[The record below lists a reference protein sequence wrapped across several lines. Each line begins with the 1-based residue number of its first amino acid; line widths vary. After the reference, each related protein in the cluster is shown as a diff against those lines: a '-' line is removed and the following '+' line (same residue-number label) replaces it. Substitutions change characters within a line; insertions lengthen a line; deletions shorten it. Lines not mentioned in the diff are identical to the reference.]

1 MINDA
6 PCTFLFRCFTMLPSG
21 QEQFDGDAVGDL
33 DQRGDDRHLGR
44 QHGQV
49 CEHAE
54 GERRR
59 VILVGLR
66 RRREGRLR
74 RGRPPPPPELGAAG
88 PATAAAGPLAR

>member
-6 PCTFLFRCFTMLPSG
+6 PCTFLFRCVIMLPSG
-21 QEQFDGDAVGDL
+21 EEQFDDAVGDL
-33 DQRGDDRHLGR
+33 NQRGDDRHLGR